1 MTAISLLPTFS
12 RPTSVRSNIAA
23 GLVVGIIA
31 FPLSIALAVA
41 VGVPPVAGLY
51 TAVIAGSIAAAFG
64 GSKFNI
70 TGPTAALVPVLS
82 HAVILHGPGAL
93 PVLGF
98 MAGLM
103 LIVMSLLRAG
113 KLVRYIPG
121 TVVVGF
127 TAGISLSIA
136 FGQLNNFLN
145 ITGTDG
151 SLEHFHA
158 RLWDSIRHL
167 DTVGFNTPAVGLIAL
182 AILVIWPRIPRL
194 KLIPGPLVAVAA
206 ATALTWTFN
215 IDVPTIDSRYGAIP
229 QSLPS
234 FTSDFLD
241 WGLIQDLLPIA
252 LSVAILS
259 GVESL
264 LSAVVADGMSGEA
277 DRHDS
282 DKELF
287 GQGLGNLASAA
298 FGGIPST
305 AAIARTG
312 AGIRNGATSRL
323 TGITHAVTVLAGILV
338 LGNVAGHVPMTALA
352 AVLLVVAW
360 NIADIPEVVRL
371 LVRSARADAFIL
383 FSTVGITLF
392 FDLTYAIAFGVLA
405 SLVLL
410 VRQLSRVPAAHE
422 LLPDASGHIRQ
433 VTPELSA
440 LIQSRPDITFFNAQG
455 MLSFHSAATFEYALA
470 GHTRSPLILRMR
482 DVHHVDASGLVTLD
496 GIIEHRRKMGGRMI
510 LTAIQPE
517 VFEACDR
524 FGIIE
529 KLGRENVFEH
539 TRMAIESIAPPG
551 ETRREV

>member
-1 MTAISLLPTFS
+1 MTALSLLPTLS
-12 RPTSVRSNIAA
+12 LPTNVRANIAA
-23 GLVVGIIA
+23 GLVVGMIA

-41 VGVPPVAGLY
+41 VGVPPIAGLY
-51 TAVIAGSIAAAFG
+51 TAVIAGSVAAAFG

-82 HAVILHGPGAL
+82 HAVIRHGPSVL

-98 MAGLM
+98 MAGLL
-103 LIVMSLLRAG
+103 LIAMAVLRAG

-136 FGQLNNFLN
+136 FGQLNNFLS

-158 RLWDSIRHL
+158 RFWDSLRHL
-167 DTVGFNTPAVGLIAL
+167 NTVGSHAPVVGLIAL
-182 AILVIWPRIPRL
+182 AILIIWPRLPRL
-194 KLIPGPLVAVAA
+194 NVIPGPLVAVAA
-206 ATALTWTFN
+206 TTAITWMIGF
-215 IDVPTIDSRYGAIP
+215 DVPTIESRYGAIP
-229 QSLPS
+229 QALPS
-234 FTSDFLD
+234 FSSDFFDLS
-241 WGLIQDLLPIA
+241 LMKELLPLA
-252 LSVAILS
+252 VSVAILS

-277 DRHDS
+277 ERHDS
-282 DKELF
+282 DRELF

-298 FGGIPST
+298 LGGIPST

-312 AGIRNGATSRL
+312 AGIRSGASSRL
-323 TGITHAVTVLAGILV
+323 TGITHAVTVLAAILV
-338 LGNVAGHVPMTALA
+338 FGNVAGHVPMTALA

-360 NIADIPEVVRL
+360 NIADIPEVARL
-371 LVRSARADAFIL
+371 LVRSARADAFVLI
-383 FSTVGITLF
+383 STITITLF

-410 VRQLSRVPAAHE
+410 VRQLIRVPAVHE
-422 LLPDASGHIRQ
+422 LLPDSSGHIRQ
-433 VTPELSA
+433 VTPELSS

-482 DVHHVDASGLVTLD
+482 DVHHVDASGLVTLE
-496 GIIEHRRKMGGRMI
+496 GIIDHRRKMGGTII
-510 LTAIQPE
+510 LTAIRPE
-517 VFEACDR
+517 VREACER

-529 KLGRENVFEH
+529 KLGPGHVFDD
-539 TRMAIESIAPPG
+539 TRTAIESIEQPLQ
-551 ETRREV
+551 RDREA